1 MESVAGQIF
10 GLQVLVTTL
19 VSRIANQQPDPEG
32 FVRDLRGDAL
42 NGVRTV
48 PYEIAGDV
56 AKARAAAAESVNEL
70 LDLLARGAPR
80 NDSRA

>member
-19 VSRIANQQPDPEG
+19 ISRVANQQADPEA

-42 NGVRTV
+42 NGVRSV

-56 AKARAAAAESVNEL
+56 DRVRAAAAQSVNEV
-70 LDLLARGAPR
+70 LDLLARGSPR
-80 NDSRA
+80 P